1 MLASQIVHLRR
12 ELAESR
18 QEAARDSAQNRRDM
32 RQVNANVARLAQRPG
47 YRVVPQAGNNVQPP
61 TEPNNGEGGS
71 STRDVATLSRGPKT
85 LHDLWYEWEHG
96 YAGKKAARLFTAE
109 ERGKVKH
116 TFYKRNIFWQKCGEM
131 IRASQM
137 DAQVACDK
145 IYEVYGQNQSVTK
158 ILEAM
163 KRDHID
169 RGGHP
174 QLRNLQL

>member
-1 MLASQIVHLRR
+1 
-12 ELAESR
+12 
-18 QEAARDSAQNRRDM
+18 
-32 RQVNANVARLAQRPG
+32 
-47 YRVVPQAGNNVQPP
+47 
-61 TEPNNGEGGS
+61 
-71 STRDVATLSRGPKT
+71 
-85 LHDLWYEWEHG
+85 
-96 YAGKKAARLFTAE
+96 
-109 ERGKVKH
+109 VKH